1 MRTKKSKKALAAA
14 IIIMLLLFF
23 GGIANALI
31 CRISLDKLS
40 QSIES
45 TVQGDA
51 EGATRITEDFSRISF
66 FMSITTNHDD
76 LEDAEQFIVEFK
88 EAVSG
93 EDKQALKL
101 AKSRL
106 VAAMKQLKRL
116 SGFGIDSII

>member
-1 MRTKKSKKALAAA
+1 MRTKKSKKAFAAA
-14 IIIMLLLFF
+14 IIIMLLLFS
-23 GGIANALI
+23 GGIANAMI
-31 CRISLDKLS
+31 CRIGLDKLS

-51 EGATRITEDFSRISF
+51 EGASRIAEYFSRISF

-88 EAVSG
+88 EAASG
-93 EDKQALKL
+93 EDEYALKL

-106 VAAMKQLKRL
+106 IAAIKQLKRL
-116 SGFGIDSII
+116 SGFGLDSII

>member
-14 IIIMLLLFF
+14 IIAMLLLFF

-51 EGATRITEDFSRISF
+51 EGAIRIAEDFSRISF